1 MFATK
6 QKRKVSENK
15 SRKNQF
21 KSKMGLFV
29 CLFTKEVVIERA
41 SMHELVDDDTV
52 VLVETFAEKTDHV
65 WVISRV

>member
-1 MFATK
+1 
-6 QKRKVSENK
+6 
-15 SRKNQF
+15 
-21 KSKMGLFV
+21 MGLFV
-29 CLFTKEVVIERA
+29 CLFTKEVMIERA